1 MCMVPE
7 EGQTRLGFQHVDQG
21 ELSLY
26 LIIPQIRRARQG
38 GVFPNQTIMQEGV
51 RAWANFQ
58 RQATRRDVLVEMING
73 LTREMWPET
82 VWPRRR
88 LWGLEP

>member
-7 EGQTRLGFQHVDQG
+7 EGQTRLGFQHVDQR

-26 LIIPQIRRARQG
+26 LIIPQIRRARQ
-38 GVFPNQTIMQEGV
+38 EGV
-51 RAWANFQ
+51 QAWANFQ